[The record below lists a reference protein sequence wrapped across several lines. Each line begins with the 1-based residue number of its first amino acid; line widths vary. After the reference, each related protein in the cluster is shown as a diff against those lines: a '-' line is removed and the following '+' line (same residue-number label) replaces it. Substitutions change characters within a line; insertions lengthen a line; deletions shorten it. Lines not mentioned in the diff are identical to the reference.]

1 MTRKWNIIN
10 DQSNETIYNTELLKY
25 NLCDYTDANIL
36 VRSGKVTAG
45 TYNFAS
51 LIVKIILLGS
61 AFVLSL
67 PAADKT
73 QYFANLSFSST
84 LELIYIISS
93 DLHKLLKYF
102 NDKAIVAFFRIP
114 LAWFGLEWGS
124 VFSSGLALYLKV
136 IKLSVFVI
144 LLLPLVTS
152 SLE

>member
-36 VRSGKVTAG
+36 VRAGKVTAG
-45 TYNFAS
+45 TYSFVS

-114 LAWFGLEWGS
+114 LTWFGLEWDS
-124 VFSSGLALYLKV
+124 VFSSSLALYLKD

>member
-1 MTRKWNIIN
+1 MEHQKKSSLLNQANDSRFVTRKWNIIN
-10 DQSNETIYNTELLKY
+10 DQSNKTIYNTELLKY

-36 VRSGKVTAG
+36 VRAGKVTAG
-45 TYNFAS
+45 TYSFVS

-114 LAWFGLEWGS
+114 L
-124 VFSSGLALYLKV
+124 
-136 IKLSVFVI
+136 
-144 LLLPLVTS
+144 T
-152 SLE
+152 

>member
-10 DQSNETIYNTELLKY
+10 DQSNETIYNTEVLKY

-36 VRSGKVTAG
+36 VRAGKVTAE
-45 TYNFAS
+45 TYSFVS

-114 LAWFGLEWGS
+114 L
-124 VFSSGLALYLKV
+124 
-136 IKLSVFVI
+136 
-144 LLLPLVTS
+144 T
-152 SLE
+152 